1 MIDEKVL
8 ESMEE
13 DGVAVDLRRR
23 FTTAMAEQFTW
34 RERERER
41 LSLGREAML
50 GKPFFLSSSYVCF
63 PGTQGREWACCPT
76 HECDFRN

>member
-34 RERERER
+34 RERERK
-41 LSLGREAML
+41 RETFL
-50 GKPFFLSSSYVCF
+50 GKRGDAMCGAL
-63 PGTQGREWACCPT
+63 GA
-76 HECDFRN
+76 